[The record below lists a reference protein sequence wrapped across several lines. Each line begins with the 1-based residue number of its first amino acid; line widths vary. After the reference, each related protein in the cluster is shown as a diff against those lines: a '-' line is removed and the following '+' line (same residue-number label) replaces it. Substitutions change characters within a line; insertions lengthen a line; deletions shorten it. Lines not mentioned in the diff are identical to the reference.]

1 MQNLLLHSALNIN
14 HVSVQYQLRSDSP
27 NTAVLRTVLC
37 MSVGQF
43 CGDPNSLFAGVF
55 DGHGSYGDLCSQ
67 FAADYLPRTFAQLAG
82 KTAATASSTLSANT
96 DSNSNSSDK
105 QLSPEAAH
113 WAALGEVE
121 VAAAAAAAHV
131 RVNEDM
137 HAANFDDTLSGT
149 TAISVLL
156 KVSRY

>member
-1 MQNLLLHSALNIN
+1 
-14 HVSVQYQLRSDSP
+14 VV
-27 NTAVLRTVLC
+27 
-37 MSVGQF
+37 QF

-82 KTAATASSTLSANT
+82 KATAATSSTVTTNT
-96 DSNSNSSDK
+96 SSNSSSSSDK

-156 KVSRY
+156 KVRHLYC

>member
-1 MQNLLLHSALNIN
+1 LHRTS
-14 HVSVQYQLRSDSP
+14 
-27 NTAVLRTVLC
+27 RTVPLHER
-37 MSVGQF
+37 GQF

-82 KTAATASSTLSANT
+82 KATASASSTVATNT
-96 DSNSNSSDK
+96 SSSSSSSSSSDK
-105 QLSPEAAH
+105 QLSTEAAH

-156 KVSRY
+156 KVRHLHS